1 MINKLTTEEFK
12 KTIYDIDNVDELKF
26 LGDKPTL
33 VDFYAD
39 WCGPCKMLEPIL
51 EELAVEYKDRINI
64 FKVDVEKEMQ
74 LAAAFGAM
82 SIPTLLFIP
91 ENDKPTLSPGA
102 PGKQMLVEMIEEK
115 LLDNKNGTSKDND
128 LKKATDTFNSLMAKI
143 KDVLK

>member
-82 SIPTLLFIP
+82 SIPTLLFIT